1 MKLKS
6 LLLNSLIFLFVLLI
20 NTNTYS
26 QNKTNKQENT
36 NSQQTANNQQSQQS
50 QQSQNN
56 NPSIQPIFVVGD
68 IRFLYLSLNTI
79 EIKGNEVDVFLDLQ
93 EKIKQVLETQS
104 VAILKDE
111 QNLQI
116 DLDVQTA
123 QRLITYSTRI
133 TLKAENAF
141 RLKRFQKAIADAAKK

>member
-6 LLLNSLIFLFVLLI
+6 LLLNSLIILFVLLI

-36 NSQQTANNQQSQQS
+36 NSQQAPNNQQNQQSQ
-50 QQSQNN
+50 NA
-56 NPSIQPIFVVGD
+56 NPSIQPIFIVGD
-68 IRFLYLSLNTI
+68 LRFLYLSLNTI

-133 TLKAENAF
+133 TLKAENAI

>member
-6 LLLNSLIFLFVLLI
+6 LLLNSLIILFVLLI
-20 NTNTYS
+20 NANSYS

-36 NSQQTANNQQSQQS
+36 NSQQAANNQQT
-50 QQSQNN
+50 QQSQNA
-56 NPSIQPIFVVGD
+56 NPSIQPVFVVGD